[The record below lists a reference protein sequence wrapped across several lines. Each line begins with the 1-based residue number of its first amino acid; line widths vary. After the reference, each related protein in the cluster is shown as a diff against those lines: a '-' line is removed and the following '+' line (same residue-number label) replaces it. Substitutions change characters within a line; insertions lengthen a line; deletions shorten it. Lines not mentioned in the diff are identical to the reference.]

1 MILLIIDDDYQ
12 TPKRTRYRKQPS
24 MGVSAYS
31 MKVRKSNNGTSD
43 SNPSLASEE
52 KIQSS
57 LSSSEL
63 SNIISVSLFKQRRM
77 HSASILCSSLRGFST
92 DV

>member
-1 MILLIIDDDYQ
+1 
-12 TPKRTRYRKQPS
+12 

-31 MKVRKSNNGTSD
+31 IKIKKCQNGTSD
-43 SNPSLASEE
+43 SNPSLASDE

-57 LSSSEL
+57 LSTSEL
-63 SNIISVSLFKQRRM
+63 SNIISASLFKQRRM